1 VNILQLQNATERAE
15 KVYAWSCPWSNS
27 PLFLGIYRPNL
38 RGLTV
43 KHRDSRP
50 FLSQYAT
57 KSTCDYGV
65 EDYPPGGDSPNF
77 NPPNQYF
84 FVKEA
89 LVRVNLLTHVWP
101 QKQKIHLWH
110 FSCVGEPDLCSGVNR
125 CKIELSRKSGTFY
138 VFWQQK
144 VSKDNL
150 NSDSYFLISVDAVI
164 QLWRREVGYTG

>member
-1 VNILQLQNATERAE
+1 VNILQLQKAAERAE
-15 KVYAWSCPWSNS
+15 RVYAWSCLWSNS

-43 KHRDSRP
+43 KQRDSRP
-50 FLSQYAT
+50 FCRNTRQKALAIT
-57 KSTCDYGV
+57 GWRITRR
-65 EDYPPGGDSPNF
+65 GGDSPNF

-125 CKIELSRKSGTFY
+125 CKIELSRKSGN
-138 VFWQQK
+138 V
-144 VSKDNL
+144 L
-150 NSDSYFLISVDAVI
+150 CFLAAKSF
-164 QLWRREVGYTG
+164 QR